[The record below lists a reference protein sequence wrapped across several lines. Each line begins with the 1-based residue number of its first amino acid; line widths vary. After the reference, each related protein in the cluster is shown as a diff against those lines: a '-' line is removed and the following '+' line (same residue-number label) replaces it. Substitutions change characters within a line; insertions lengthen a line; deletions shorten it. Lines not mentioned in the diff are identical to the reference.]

1 MHAVLRPFVS
11 HLFQHTENL
20 AEVQILLIRHDVQA
34 LIEMIS
40 IMAID
45 GRRKIA
51 GGIER
56 RAVGAEDDAGGH
68 IVLAQINDRCTLGD
82 GQQVLF
88 LQFVDNTI
96 HLVVIERLAR
106 IGVERDAQQLIDA
119 LGIAQSQR
127 LEPIE
132 DAQGFLVAILN
143 LLEPRTALIVQRG
156 IFLGLLVELDV
167 QANQFV
173 HAALFHLFLVAPE
186 LIGADHLAKLRS
198 PVAQMVDT
206 DGLISEEII
215 DAAQAVTNHRGG
227 QMPDMETFGDIDR
240 GIVKTNRL
248 AIAHIGRAIV
258 FSRLEHAF
266 KRFRREIDAVEE
278 EVHIAVD
285 GFCPRNV
292 LMRPLFDHGRGDFR
306 RCHPQC
312 FRQPEHR
319 QRVVAHFRVRRH
331 GKQTADFLR
340 RRQTLRVLPCV
351 GQALR
356 HQPGEF
362 RFHIHKA
369 HNSLYAMLRFPTAII
384 PYFRPRRKGSS
395 QSSNGT

>member
-1 MHAVLRPFVS
+1 
-11 HLFQHTENL
+11 
-20 AEVQILLIRHDVQA
+20 
-34 LIEMIS
+34 
-40 IMAID
+40 
-45 GRRKIA
+45 
-51 GGIER
+51 
-56 RAVGAEDDAGGH
+56 
-68 IVLAQINDRCTLGD
+68 
-82 GQQVLF
+82 
-88 LQFVDNTI
+88 
-96 HLVVIERLAR
+96 
-106 IGVERDAQQLIDA
+106 
-119 LGIAQSQR
+119 
-127 LEPIE
+127 
-132 DAQGFLVAILN
+132 
-143 LLEPRTALIVQRG
+143 
-156 IFLGLLVELDV
+156 
-167 QANQFV
+167 
-173 HAALFHLFLVAPE
+173 
-186 LIGADHLAKLRS
+186 
-198 PVAQMVDT
+198 MVDA

-215 DAAQAVTNHRGG
+215 DAAQTVTNHRGG
-227 QMPDMETFGDIDR
+227 QMPDMEALGDIDR

-248 AIAHIGRAIV
+248 AVAHVGRAIV

-285 GFCPRNV
+285 GFCTRNV

-306 RCHPQC
+306 RRHPQC
-312 FRQPEHR
+312 LRQTEHR

-340 RRQTLRVLPCV
+340 RRQTLRVRPCV

-356 HQPGEF
+356 HQSGEF

>member
-1 MHAVLRPFVS
+1 
-11 HLFQHTENL
+11 
-20 AEVQILLIRHDVQA
+20 
-34 LIEMIS
+34 MIS

-45 GRRKIA
+45 GRRKVA
-51 GGIER
+51 GGVKR

-68 IVLAQINDRCTLGD
+68 VVLAQINDRCALGD
-82 GQQVLF
+82 GQQVFF
-88 LQFVDNTI
+88 LQLVDNAI

-143 LLEPRTALIVQRG
+143 FLEPRAALIVQRG
-156 IFLGLLVELDV
+156 IFLGFLVELDV

-173 HAALFHLFLVAPE
+173 HAAFLHFFLIAPE

-215 DAAQAVTNHRGG
+215 DAAQAVTNHCGG

-248 AIAHIGRAIV
+248 AVAHVGRAIV

-285 GFCPRNV
+285 GFCTRNV

-312 FRQPEHR
+312 LRQTEHR

-331 GKQTADFLR
+331 GEQTADFLR
-340 RRQTLRVLPCV
+340 RRQTLRVRPCV

-356 HQPGEF
+356 HQSGEF